1 MNGPKPQLALVL
13 GELLGLHQDLILG
26 RLRHE
31 KTSERSFRA
40 RFNSGLKPSIK
51 EQEGLVC
58 DRCHSP
64 CSLFLAEKGG
74 FRDRCSQVA
83 VAKALM
89 AKASGL
95 FAKPAEIQRVDVPAD
110 KLPR

>member
-1 MNGPKPQLALVL
+1 
-13 GELLGLHQDLILG
+13 
-26 RLRHE
+26 LRHE
-31 KTSERSFRA
+31 KTSERSFKA